1 MGIRPKWEFSPT
13 AEFPYLYQLLNGSDL
28 KKVAA
33 ILLLALF
40 TFNWFGYRLFINVLE
55 ERASL
60 SLQQKLDLDDY
71 DNNRLVELK
80 IPVSLPYLTNWS
92 DFENYAGETE
102 FNGVHYNYVKRK
114 LVNDTLILLC
124 IPNQE
129 KNQLRNAQSDYFKQ
143 VNDLQS
149 SSKKTNSK
157 DHSVKSPYSDYI
169 IKEFP
174 VSIPGDDYCAS
185 HHSQYF
191 DHVTSCF
198 GRVAEQPPEC

>member
-1 MGIRPKWEFSPT
+1 
-13 AEFPYLYQLLNGSDL
+13 L
-28 KKVAA
+28 KKLAA
-33 ILLLALF
+33 ILLIALF
-40 TFNWFGYRLFINVLE
+40 AFNWFGYRVFINVLE

-60 SLQQKLDLDDY
+60 SLQHKLDLEQY
-71 DNNRLVELK
+71 DNNGLVEVK
-80 IPVSLPYLTNWS
+80 IPVSLPYLSNWTN
-92 DFENYAGETE
+92 FENYAGETE

-129 KNQLRNAQSDYFKQ
+129 KNELRNAQSDYFKQ

-149 SSKKTNSK
+149 SSKKTNGK
-157 DHSVKSPYSDYI
+157 DHTIKSPFSDYI

-174 VSIPGDDYCAS
+174 VTVPGHNYCAT
-185 HHSQYF
+185 HHSQYLEYL
-191 DHVTSCF
+191 TSTY